1 MDRAEWAEGRVCRE
15 VGRVGGAVCG
25 RGGGGGK
32 KGEGTGGGGG
42 GVGWWGGGGGGGG
55 AVCGRVGAFDQGAC
69 EFGGRWAAC
78 GWVGRL
84 RRVSESSEGGRARR
98 RRDGGKRGD

>member
-15 VGRVGGAVCG
+15 VGRV
-25 RGGGGGK
+25 
-32 KGEGTGGGGG
+32 
-42 GVGWWGGGGGGGG
+42 GG

-84 RRVSESSEGGRARR
+84 RRVSESSEGGGARR

>member
-1 MDRAEWAEGRVCRE
+1 MEWIARSGR
-15 VGRVGGAVCG
+15 RVAFVV
-25 RGGGGGK
+25 R
-32 KGEGTGGGGG
+32 
-42 GVGWWGGGGGGGG
+42 WGGGGG

>member
-15 VGRVGGAVCG
+15 VGRV
-25 RGGGGGK
+25 
-32 KGEGTGGGGG
+32 
-42 GVGWWGGGGGGGG
+42 GG

-84 RRVSESSEGGRARR
+84 TGGGGIRGGGGLGGGGGGVGGGGVGGREGGGRAA
-98 RRDGGKRGD
+98 GGMGENGATE

>member
-25 RGGGGGK
+25 R
-32 KGEGTGGGGG
+32 
-42 GVGWWGGGGGGGG
+42 
-55 AVCGRVGAFDQGAC
+55 VGAFDQGAC
-69 EFGGRWAAC
+69 ELGGGGAAC
-78 GWVGRL
+78 GGGGRL
-84 RRVSESSEGGRARR
+84 GGVSESWEGGRARR

>member
-1 MDRAEWAEGRVCRE
+1 MKKLWICDEHWARKFIRRWVWTENGMDRAEWAEGRVCRE
-15 VGRVGGAVCG
+15 VGRV
-25 RGGGGGK
+25 
-32 KGEGTGGGGG
+32 
-42 GVGWWGGGGGGGG
+42 GG